1 MAQELSEKD
10 LLKMNVEQL
19 KKEVKN
25 TRVPVSLVF
34 PPLPLSSSPPQPGPF
49 GAGTPGRRDRRW
61 GGWCRRGRTQRE
73 AGGQPHG
80 GGQERGPRPGGP
92 PQLRPAPLGG
102 KNSPP
107 PAPACPFG
115 LFPLQPLSPP
125 CPGPVYLDRANHG
138 SRQTNKDSRAT
149 LCFLTDFQ
157 DGKGNQ
163 GFCGG

>member
-34 PPLPLSSSPPQPGPF
+34 PPLPLFSSPPQPGPF
-49 GAGTPGRRDRRW
+49 GAGTPGRRDRWW

-92 PQLRPAPLGG
+92 PQLRPAPLRG

-107 PAPACPFG
+107 
-115 LFPLQPLSPP
+115 LSPCLSLWSFSSAASVP
-125 CPGPVYLDRANHG
+125 
-138 SRQTNKDSRAT
+138 T
-149 LCFLTDFQ
+149 LPRTCFLGPSESWIPTD
-157 DGKGNQ
+157 KQ
-163 GFCGG
+163 GL